1 MATVPTRRYRTAKR
15 IQETAVELAVQN
27 GLANT
32 TTEAIAREAGIS
44 TRSFFNYY
52 PYKEAAIMGP
62 LPHYPKDAA
71 EKFVIS
77 RGVLLE
83 DLKVLIA
90 THLRRFEAERDMIA
104 HILTLAADDPKLDA
118 LRGSAI
124 LARRVE
130 MRDLLTRRMPAG
142 KEVHI
147 EILSASIIATTN
159 IAVHH
164 WAQRK
169 IEDLVGATHKYLD
182 MIGSSA
188 TLLEKPASN

>member
-1 MATVPTRRYRTAKR
+1 MATVPTRRYRTAKK
-15 IQETAVELAVQN
+15 IQETAVQLAVQN

-62 LPHYPKDAA
+62 SPHYPRDAA

-77 RGVLLE
+77 RGVLLD
-83 DLKVLIA
+83 DLKILIA
-90 THLRRFEAERDMIA
+90 THLRRFESERDMIA
-104 HILTLAADDPKLDA
+104 HILTLAADDPKLEA

-124 LARRVE
+124 LARRAE
-130 MRDLLTRRMPAG
+130 MRDLLTRRMPMG
-142 KEVHI
+142 NEVHV
-147 EILSASIIATTN
+147 EILSASIIAATN
-159 IAVHH
+159 IAVRH

-169 IEDLVGATHKYLD
+169 IEDFVGASHKYLD
-182 MIGSSA
+182 MIASSA
-188 TLLEKPASN
+188 ALLEKPVTN